1 MRPLVPVA
9 ALSLALAAA
18 PAAAQVVNGKLLER
32 GTDRPVAG
40 ASVELIGGG
49 GVKGQ
54 AVTDSVGEF
63 LIAVEDAGSY
73 RVSVRRVGYSPA
85 TSRTFPVD
93 RGDTT
98 ILVMRLVA
106 GTILL
111 APIEA
116 VAKARR
122 LPATLVAFY
131 DRVEENRSG
140 RFLTRDEI
148 DRRRAMRTSDLLRGL
163 GGISIQPTRRG
174 GTRARARGCEPLV
187 YIDGVYVPTYGMS
200 LDDLV
205 RPQDLEGIEIYSA
218 ASLPPSFVRQRA
230 PSCGAILFWTRIEN

>member
-49 GVKGQ
+49 AVKGQ

-63 LIAVEDAGSY
+63 LIPVEDAGSY
-73 RVSVRRVGYSPA
+73 RVSVRRVGYAPA
-85 TSRTFPVD
+85 VSRQFAVERD
-93 RGDTT
+93 DTT
-98 ILVMRLVA
+98 SVVVRLVA

-111 APIEA
+111 DPVEA
-116 VAKARR
+116 VAEARP
-122 LPATLVAFY
+122 LPAPLVAFY
-131 DRVEENRSG
+131 DRVEENRTG
-140 RFLTRDEI
+140 RFLTRVDI
-148 DRRRAMRTSDLLRGL
+148 DRRGAMRTSDLLIGVS
-163 GGISIQPTRRG
+163 GVSIQTTRRG
-174 GTRARARGCEPLV
+174 GTRARTRACEPMV

-205 RPQDLEGIEIYSA
+205 RPQDLEGIEIYSS

>member
-1 MRPLVPVA
+1 VRPLVPLA
-9 ALSLALAAA
+9 ALALALAAA

-49 GVKGQ
+49 AVKGQ
-54 AVTDSVGEF
+54 AVTDSIGEF
-63 LIAVEDAGSY
+63 LIVVEDAGSY
-73 RVSVRRVGYSPA
+73 RVSVRRVGYAPA
-85 TSRTFPVD
+85 VSRQFPVD
-93 RGDTT
+93 REDTT
-98 ILVMRLVA
+98 SVVVRLVA
-106 GTILL
+106 GAVLL
-111 APIEA
+111 APVEA
-116 VAKARR
+116 VAKARP
-122 LPATLVAFY
+122 LPPTLVEFY

-140 RFLTRDEI
+140 RFLTRDDI
-148 DRRRAMRTSDLLRGL
+148 DARHAMRTSDLLVALAGV
-163 GGISIQPTRRG
+163 SIQTNRRG
-174 GTRARARGCEPLV
+174 GTRARTRACEPMV

-205 RPQDLEGIEIYSA
+205 RPHDLEGIEVYSS